1 MKMLQMRIS
10 FFFFLMSGAAKSG
23 ILAKKANPTVAKPAA
38 GGLSS
43 LFKFYTDDTPG
54 IKVGP
59 TTVLVLSLIF
69 MATVVIMHIV
79 NKLHMVHA
87 SNSAANEGQEL

>member
-1 MKMLQMRIS
+1 
-10 FFFFLMSGAAKSG
+10 MSGAQKGG
-23 ILAKKANPTVAKPAA
+23 ILAKKNTPAPARQA
-38 GGLSS
+38 GGGGLGS

-69 MATVVIMHIV
+69 MASVVVLHIV
-79 NKLHMVHA
+79 NKVRVITLGG
-87 SNSAANEGQEL
+87 SSTDGSQEL